1 LTTVAREYVV
11 DGIKFEDFFDSH
23 EKAKEYI
30 ANKCKL
36 EKFTRKSIRED
47 SVYTGNVVASVSK
60 LRVGKLRSGTF
71 DRTWAGVL
79 CKFCT

>member
-30 ANKCKL
+30 ANKCKS
-36 EKFTRKSIRED
+36 EKFTGKSI
-47 SVYTGNVVASVSK
+47 
-60 LRVGKLRSGTF
+60 
-71 DRTWAGVL
+71 
-79 CKFCT
+79 